1 MFRRDM
7 NVNAVEP
14 TEWQHHHKYFQK
26 FHNPNIPK
34 KFIQLKND
42 VDNNNDNDKN
52 NKNNNNKNNN
62 LLLIMFIYFLNQI
75 K

>member
-1 MFRRDM
+1 M

-34 KFIQLKND
+34 KFIQLNND
-42 VDNNNDNDKN
+42 NNYNNNNDNKN
-52 NKNNNNKNNN
+52 DND
-62 LLLIMFIYFLNQI
+62 
-75 K
+75 